1 MAQNILFEIVK
12 SRASVRV
19 FEKTPLSIE
28 ILKKVIEA
36 GIRAP
41 TAGGGEEW
49 FFIIVLSEEKR
60 RRIHELLVK
69 AHLIYAEKVLREPLT
84 PQQVEKWRRSMEDGM
99 YLAPAYIAGYIDLRN
114 PLYSDEYRELER
126 LWAHQSLATA
136 FENMILAAWS
146 MGIGSVW
153 LGVPLLLRG
162 EFDRVLKPPPG
173 LELAGMLAL
182 GYPAEK
188 IKPRIRHKSFKEVCK
203 II

>member
-1 MAQNILFEIVK
+1 MTKNILFDIINT
-12 SRASVRV
+12 RASVRV
-19 FEKTPLSIE
+19 FKQTPLSIE
-28 ILKKVIEA
+28 VLKKIIEA

-84 PQQVEKWRRSMEDGM
+84 PQQVEKWRKSMENGM

-114 PLYSDEYRELER
+114 PLYKDEYRKLEK

-136 FENMILAAWS
+136 FENMMLVAWS

-162 EFDRVLKPPPG
+162 EFDRILQPPPG

-182 GYPAEK
+182 GYPARK
-188 IKPRIRHKSFKEVCK
+188 IRPRIRRKEFNEICK